1 MPPRWVPLESN
12 PRALTSLAHKLGV
25 PPSLAF
31 TDILALDDW
40 ALDMLPRPV
49 VAVLLLYPLTPAL
62 SAAHPSAPAPA
73 EGEPPPLA
81 PAADG
86 APAPGEAPWYLTQ
99 VVSNACGTIGILH
112 AAANAPKAYG
122 EEFAPAAGS
131 FLATFMDRTAAM
143 GAGARGDA
151 LEAEES
157 LSDMHAIAAAE
168 GETAAP
174 PPEENVDTHFVAFVE
189 HGGGVWECDGRKGR
203 PVWRGSCAKGGLL
216 EVRSGGPTRGRPV
229 FG

>member
-112 AAANAPKAYG
+112 AAANASKAYG

-189 HGGGVWECDGRKGR
+189 HGGGCGSATAARAAPCGGGAA
-203 PVWRGSCAKGGLL
+203 PRGVC
-216 EVRSGGPTRGRPV
+216 
-229 FG
+229 